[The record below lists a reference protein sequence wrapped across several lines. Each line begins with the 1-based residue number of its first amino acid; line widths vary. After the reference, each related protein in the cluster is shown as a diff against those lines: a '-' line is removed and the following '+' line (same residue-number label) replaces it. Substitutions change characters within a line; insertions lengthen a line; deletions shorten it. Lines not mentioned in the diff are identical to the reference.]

1 MVGAERGHQRADR
14 LKPQSQKTKQTN
26 HMDHSLV
33 ELNEIKPCC
42 VWPPKMDVSWC
53 RVLTKCGTL
62 EKGMANHF
70 SILALRTPWTVW
82 RVRQPSSRKFCE
94 SLSRNTLFHLYFK
107 GFLNIEYLVD
117 IFSFSTLNMSRFTVS
132 SVLIKKKSAI
142 TVLLVPY
149 CNVSFFSSSF
159 KILSFPLAFSSLTMM
174 CLCVVFCFH
183 TWGLLSFLNS

>member
-1 MVGAERGHQRADR
+1 MPLPSPKKWAEDLNRHFFKEDIQIAKRHMKRGSTALIIREIQIKGQVASKVSSDGCEEMPHVQGKRNPSKMVGAERGHQRADR

-70 SILALRTPWTVW
+70 SILALRTP
-82 RVRQPSSRKFCE
+82 
-94 SLSRNTLFHLYFK
+94 
-107 GFLNIEYLVD
+107 
-117 IFSFSTLNMSRFTVS
+117 
-132 SVLIKKKSAI
+132 
-142 TVLLVPY
+142 
-149 CNVSFFSSSF
+149 
-159 KILSFPLAFSSLTMM
+159 
-174 CLCVVFCFH
+174 
-183 TWGLLSFLNS
+183 